1 MDQAVWLDLNKY
13 NLGHSSLRPV
23 IQLGAKGMTEN
34 LLRKLGLRKK
44 ELDILSTCLSVL
56 LEVTGSVEEL
66 LKLDLPMADK
76 LREIQGHIKHL
87 AEQADMSLEECQ
99 IEVQRALSK
108 DVRKRYAAYYTIDKG
123 VDLISSLASL
133 HVKDSN
139 LIIADPFIG
148 SGRLLAKTIE
158 SIGPN
163 RVKLAWGVEPLAL
176 PALVAYTSLL
186 DTLRDPSKV
195 KVTVGDAFSVLPN
208 SLSREFDSLK
218 ANVIV
223 TNPPFTRWMLLP
235 KDYRDGLLRI
245 IKRLGYSEY
254 ITRREVGLQL
264 ISMFLIDYILE
275 KGGFLGAVLPA
286 STFYTIYGRG
296 YKEFLLENYDIKALI
311 ENLGGPFSTDSGFK
325 ELIVI
330 AVKGVEYG
338 GTSLYR
344 INDSLESLG
353 RINLRKVPKFIQM
366 NWLSLFNPLRE
377 PVTELFQEGLSS
389 GSLDYWGKIMGKSLI
404 RGLEM
409 YGPDFFFVPN
419 RYWKVLRDGHESLV
433 IEHLGEQLAI
443 PKEFL
448 IRTLRKPSLYANKIE
463 VNPDTYMLAIPPLNL
478 EELPRDIRSYMDWG
492 ARSRTSAPAMKVFG
506 KKWYSHVYT
515 QVRSKRPFG
524 RVFIPDKVDLMF
536 RNRGVFANYSEEPVS
551 ASKNFY
557 LLKGLDED
565 KAKQVAS
572 WLNSTPFL
580 AVLCLMGRRIS
591 DTWTRLLE
599 NDYLEL
605 PMINPATIE
614 GDSIVAIF
622 DQIKFKELPPL
633 GEQLEEEYRRSLDE
647 TLLRSMDISSQILE
661 KIYEYL
667 RGYMTYNLSP

>member
-1 MDQAVWLDLNKY
+1 ML
-13 NLGHSSLRPV
+13 SSIPINIIRISSSRLV
-23 IQLGAKGMTEN
+23 IRLGAKGMTEN
-34 LLRKLGLRKK
+34 LPRKLGLKKK

-66 LKLDLPMADK
+66 LKLDLPMAGK
-76 LREIQGHIKHL
+76 LKGIRGHIKHL
-87 AEQADMSLEECQ
+87 AEQAYMSLEECQ
-99 IEVQRALSK
+99 IEVQKALTK
-108 DVRKRYAAYYTIDKG
+108 DMRKRYAAYYTIDKG

-133 HVKDSN
+133 HVKDNN

-148 SGRLLAKTIE
+148 SGRLLTKTIE
-158 SIGPN
+158 SIGPS

-186 DTLRDPSKV
+186 DTLRNPSKV
-195 KVTVGDAFSVLPN
+195 KVTVGDAFFTLMS

-235 KDYRDGLLRI
+235 KDYRDSLLSI
-245 IKRLGYSEY
+245 IKGLGYSEY

-275 KGGFLGAVLPA
+275 RGGFLGAVLPA

-296 YKEFLLENYDIKALI
+296 YKEFLLKNYDIKALV
-311 ENLGGPFSTDSGFK
+311 ENLSGPFSTDSGFK
-325 ELIVI
+325 ELIFI
-330 AVKGVEYG
+330 AIKGVEYG

-344 INDSLESLG
+344 VNDSLEGLG
-353 RINLRKVPKFIQM
+353 RIDLRKVPRFIQM

-389 GSLDYWGKIMGKSLI
+389 GSLGYWREVMGKSLI

-419 RYWKVLRDGHESLV
+419 RYWKVLRDERKSLV
-433 IEHLGEQLAI
+433 IEHLGEQLII

-463 VNPDTYMLAIPPLNL
+463 VNPDTYMMAIPPLDL
-478 EELPRDIRSYMDWG
+478 EELPRDIRSYINWG
-492 ARSRTSAPAMKVFG
+492 ARSGTSAPAMKVFG

-515 QVRSKRPFG
+515 QARSKRPFG

-557 LLKGLDED
+557 LLKGLDEG

-580 AVLCLMGRRIS
+580 AVLYLMGRRIS

-599 NDYLEL
+599 SDYLEL
-605 PMINPATIE
+605 PMINPAVIE
-614 GDSIVAIF
+614 GDSIIAIF
-622 DQIKFKELPPL
+622 DQIRFKELPPL
-633 GEQLEEEYRRSLDE
+633 RKQLEEGYRRSLDE
-647 TLLRSMDISSQILE
+647 TLLESMNISSQILE
-661 KIYEYL
+661 KIYEHL
-667 RGYMTYNLSP
+667 RSI